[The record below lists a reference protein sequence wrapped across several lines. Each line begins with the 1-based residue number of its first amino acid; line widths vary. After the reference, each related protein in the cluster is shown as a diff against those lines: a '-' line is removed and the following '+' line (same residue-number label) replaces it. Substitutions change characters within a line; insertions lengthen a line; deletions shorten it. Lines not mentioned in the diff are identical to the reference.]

1 MKLSPVLIF
10 AMVAINAAHAA
21 PPACQDMADKVAKK
35 FEAEKKMAG
44 PSQAK
49 CTAISL
55 VISDLTDLATL
66 CTQGMRNFWM
76 KRTCRWPS
84 PLGRKPRRRVNV
96 RLRETAKLRQL

>member
-1 MKLSPVLIF
+1 MLTNQERFMKLSPVLIF
-10 AMVAINAAHAA
+10 AMAAINAAHAG

-49 CTAISL
+49 CSAINL

-66 CTQGMRNFWM
+66 CTQAAGDEKFLNETYM
-76 KRTCRWPS
+76 
-84 PLGRKPRRRVNV
+84 PL
-96 RLRETAKLRQL
+96 AKSIGEEAPKACER